1 MTREE
6 NIAKLAKI
14 KFEAETLVK
23 DYNTAILE
31 ERFADARKLDSDIA
45 AKVSEYTATSRLVCF
60 EDCKATENPMLTAVL
75 ALTFPTIAAKD
86 EKVDETG
93 DTVVRYIVD
102 AEKPIDLLK
111 LHKHCG
117 SIGADKQWVYMAE
130 KMNFSLT
137 ARRANE
143 LGVDPKKINDSYAM
157 SAIAKEYDLGK
168 NPASNTNLLK
178 TLQTV
183 VTAMLGKDKDGK
195 EYKATSHDVNYLLAV
210 YSKKGKKALSVSCAN
225 HNYFRN
231 YLATI
236 CHRIVT
242 GKTYD
247 VEFKAQKNK

>member
-6 NIAKLAKI
+6 RIMGLAKT
-14 KFEAETLVK
+14 KLEAETLVEE
-23 DYNTAILE
+23 YNTAILE
-31 ERFADARKLDSDIA
+31 ERFADARKLDNDIA
-45 AKVSEYTATSRLVCF
+45 EKVSKYVADSRIVCF
-60 EDCKATENPMLTAVL
+60 EDCKATENPMLTAVM
-75 ALTFPTIAAKD
+75 ALTFPAIAAKD
-86 EKVDETG
+86 EKTDEAGT
-93 DTVVRYIVD
+93 TVRTIVD
-102 AEKPIDLLK
+102 TEKPIDLLK

-130 KMNFSLT
+130 KMNFALT

-143 LGVDPKKINDSYAM
+143 LGVDPTKINDSYAM
-157 SAIAKEYDLGK
+157 SAISKQYDLGK

-178 TLQTV
+178 TLQLV
-183 VTAMLGKDKDGK
+183 VTAMLGKDNEGK

-231 YLATI
+231 YLAII

-242 GKTYD
+242 GKSYD
-247 VEFKAQKNK
+247 VEFKAQKSK